1 MQDAVNDPI
10 DTQTEFASLLLNI
23 RADLGQPGML
33 WQLIVLLL
41 CLALGWW
48 LQRAALARA
57 AGHESALPY
66 SAARRFGQHSMRRV
80 LFPLSALAL
89 VVAARWVL
97 ARYQAVPLLDLAV
110 PLLMSLA
117 VIRFVVFVLRQ
128 AVGASS
134 WLGAFEKL
142 FSTFVWGV
150 VALHIVGWLPEVI
163 DGLESVAV
171 TVGGQKLSLWMLM
184 QGLAMVLLTLLV
196 AMWAAGAIERRL
208 SAAAG
213 IDASLRLVLMRVTKS
228 VLVVVAFL
236 VALPMVG
243 IDLTTLSV
251 FGGALGVGLGFGLQ
265 KIAANY
271 VSGFIILL
279 DRSLRIG
286 NLITV
291 GNERGIVKEITTR
304 YTVIRAPSGVESI
317 VPNETLVGSVVQNE
331 TFSDSQ
337 VALPLT
343 FQVGYDTDL
352 ERAMAILE
360 EVAAAQPR
368 VLKTPAPK
376 AFLASFGDNGINLR
390 LGCWIADPQEGTLGI
405 TSEINM
411 AVWQRFKAEGI
422 GIPFPQREVR
432 VLPPLPGFAPAAGGD
447 PAP

>member
-1 MQDAVNDPI
+1 MQAAVNDPI
-10 DTQTEFASLLLNI
+10 DTPTQFASLLLAI
-23 RADLGQPGML
+23 RADLGEPAML
-33 WQLIVLLL
+33 WQFIVLLL
-41 CLALGWW
+41 CLGLGWW
-48 LQRAALARA
+48 VQRAALARA
-57 AGHESALPY
+57 AGREPTTPH
-66 SAARRFGQHSMRRV
+66 SAARRFGQNSLRRV
-80 LFPLSALAL
+80 LFPLSTLAL
-89 VVAARWVL
+89 VVTARWVL
-97 ARYQAVPLLDLAV
+97 ARFQTVPLLDLAV

-128 AVGASS
+128 AVGASG
-134 WLGAFEKL
+134 WLGAFEKV

-150 VALHIVGWLPEVI
+150 VALHIVGWLPDVI
-163 DGLESVAV
+163 EGLESVAL
-171 TVGGQKLSLWMLM
+171 TIGGQKLSLWMLL
-184 QGLAMVLLTLLV
+184 QGVAMVLLTLLV

-208 SAAAG
+208 SDAEG

-228 VLVVVAFL
+228 LLVLVAFL

-286 NLITV
+286 NLIRV

-304 YTVIRAPSGVESI
+304 YTVIRASNGVESI

-337 VALPLT
+337 VSLPLP

-352 ERAMAILE
+352 ERAMAIIV

-376 AFLASFGDNGINLR
+376 AYLASFGDNGINLQ
-390 LGCWIADPQEGTLGI
+390 LSCWIADPQEGTLGI
-405 TSEINM
+405 TSAINM
-411 AVWQRFKAEGI
+411 EVWRRFKAEGI
-422 GIPFPQREVR
+422 GIPFPQHEVR
-432 VLPPLPGFAPAAGGD
+432 VLPPLPGLVPATEVT
-447 PAP
+447 PTR